1 MTEITLGNPYKMRIT
16 ERDKLRW
23 AEMQEYMVLL
33 AQQGYQSIAGVD
45 EAGRGP
51 LAGPV
56 VAAACILPA
65 NKEFLGLNDSKKM
78 TAKRREAM
86 FDEIL
91 TYATAYSIVPVSA
104 RTIDLINIRN
114 ATIQAMSDAIRGLSV
129 RPDIVLTD
137 AMALSGFKIPVQ
149 PLVQGDA
156 KVNCIAA
163 ASILAKVSRDRL
175 MAEYSRHYPQY
186 GFEIH
191 KGYGTKQHYHALD
204 RLGASPIHR
213 LSFLKPKHK
222 GQQPD
227 FVKNIGESCERQVA
241 IHLSGQGYSII
252 ASRYSVPKVGEIDLI
267 CRKDDKIYFIEVKA
281 RSSSSSEYGGAA
293 AAITKLKR
301 DRIFRTAEIYLSNNR
316 LQAKTAI
323 MLAALVDLND
333 RQEVEHITYL
343 TIN

>member
-1 MTEITLGNPYKMRIT
+1 MSEITTGNPYKIRIT

-23 AEMQEYMVLL
+23 AEMQEYLMQL
-33 AQQGYQSIAGVD
+33 AQQGYLRIAGVD

-65 NKEFLGLNDSKKM
+65 NKEFPGLNDSKKM
-78 TAKRREAM
+78 TVKRREAM
-86 FDEIL
+86 FEEIL

-104 RTIDLINIRN
+104 HTIDLINIRN
-114 ATIQAMSDAIRGLSV
+114 ATIQAMSDAVRGLGV
-129 RPDIVLTD
+129 RPDIILTD
-137 AMALSGFKIPVQ
+137 AMALPGFKIPVQ

-163 ASILAKVSRDRL
+163 ASILAKVSRDHL
-175 MAEYSRHYPQY
+175 MVEYSRHYPQY
-186 GFEIH
+186 GFETH
-191 KGYGTKQHYHALD
+191 KGYGTQQHYHALEK
-204 RLGASPIHR
+204 LGVSPIHR

-222 GQQPD
+222 RQQSA
-227 FVKNIGESCERQVA
+227 FVNDIGERCERQVA
-241 IHLSGQGYSII
+241 IHLSGQGYSIV

-281 RSSSSSEYGGAA
+281 RSSSSNEYGGTP

-301 DRIFRTAEIYLSNNR
+301 DRILRTAEIYLSNNR
-316 LQAKTAI
+316 LQDKTAVI
-323 MLAALVDLND
+323 LAALVDLND
-333 RQEVEHITYL
+333 KQEVAHITYL
-343 TIN
+343 PID